1 MPLQIQLDG
10 ILVKFGQCR
19 EMFDPRFY
27 DSTVY
32 VESAI
37 TVATSSLKLPRTAP
51 LRRNCLCITFKCVQN
66 IEMDRPPPPNT
77 NTNHTKNGLN
87 KL

>member
-51 LRRNCLCITFKCVQN
+51 VVK
-66 IEMDRPPPPNT
+66 
-77 NTNHTKNGLN
+77 
-87 KL
+87 KLSLSICRQCKV